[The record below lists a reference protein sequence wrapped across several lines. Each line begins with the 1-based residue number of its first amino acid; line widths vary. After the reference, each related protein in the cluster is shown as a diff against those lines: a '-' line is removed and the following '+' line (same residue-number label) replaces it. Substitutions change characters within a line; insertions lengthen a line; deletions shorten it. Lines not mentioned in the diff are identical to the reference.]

1 MLWSKQAAGEGWPDE
16 REKRKRERENT
27 KERESKREREI
38 ELHNGL
44 RMNPKF
50 PKIVH

>member
-1 MLWSKQAAGEGWPDE
+1 MFWSKQAAGEGWPDE
-16 REKRKRERENT
+16 TEK
-27 KERESKREREI
+27 KERERTRRKERVKEREI